1 VGIIG
6 VWGVF
11 SPSIGP
17 ALRDEAGA
25 SQAAAVEV
33 GNSLRSP
40 PPEVVSVAKGTRE
53 DRKGRVLWPPLI
65 CTSSTPLLKFVS
77 TFFYEPSMT
86 FHARALSSKNL
97 LPTPADFGEDGNEE
111 CSVD

>member
-40 PPEVVSVAKGTRE
+40 PPEAVSVAKGTRE
-53 DRKGRVLWPPLI
+53 TARGEFFGHPL
-65 CTSSTPLLKFVS
+65 F
-77 TFFYEPSMT
+77 
-86 FHARALSSKNL
+86 ALHQHL
-97 LPTPADFGEDGNEE
+97 F
-111 CSVD
+111 